1 MGKQAKSCRLESTG
15 PVTSLRAVRMGKPPR
30 QPSESDKKAVAWV
43 VAIVVLSGCQ
53 SIEKTFFGG
62 DESSKQELPTV
73 EAPVANPVTYDVRLE
88 GDLPGALRDLIEKS
102 SALITQ
108 KDRPPASYAALSKR
122 VDDDVGRI
130 KDVLASEA
138 YYEPDVKATIDTDSE
153 PALVVVSVNPG
164 AVYHIQAV
172 DIRYQ
177 PAEPVTAV
185 PRIADDVGL
194 SIRQQAAGAP
204 LVEAERWLVRQ
215 LNENGYP
222 NAHIV
227 GSQYLA
233 NRDTKT
239 VTATW
244 TVDTGPLARFGE
256 LQVNGLKDV
265 DPDYVHRIAEWKPG
279 TLYDIREIERV
290 RTTLSNTR
298 LFAMISPPPRE
309 DVPVENG
316 VVPVNFEVSEGLPR
330 SVGVGLYYSTDELG
344 PGGSLS
350 WEHRNLFGS
359 AESLRLRIEGSQVRQ
374 WADADFRKPAF
385 LDLDQSALVN
395 LRVERND
402 TDAYEGTTGS
412 GFAGIERQFLEHWSI
427 TAGPAFI
434 YADIQRSGGEDQGDQ
449 FLLGGARTR
458 LAYDSR
464 DDKLNPSRGL
474 NGSVGLSPFA
484 SLALTSTQFIIAEA
498 TLAGYRSVLEDDR
511 VVLAARARVGSI
523 SGSSRS
529 QVPASQR
536 FYAGGG
542 GSVRGYEF
550 QSIGPLDR
558 RNDPI
563 GGRSLVEVNAEARI
577 RIIGPFGIV
586 PFIDGGQVY
595 EEVYP
600 QLSRGDLQ
608 WAAGLGLRYYS
619 PIGPIR
625 LDVATPINPRGIDD
639 PFQFYI
645 SIGQAF

>member
-1 MGKQAKSCRLESTG
+1 
-15 PVTSLRAVRMGKPPR
+15 
-30 QPSESDKKAVAWV
+30 
-43 VAIVVLSGCQ
+43 
-53 SIEKTFFGG
+53 
-62 DESSKQELPTV
+62 
-73 EAPVANPVTYDVRLE
+73 
-88 GDLPGALRDLIEKS
+88 
-102 SALITQ
+102 
-108 KDRPPASYAALSKR
+108 
-122 VDDDVGRI
+122 
-130 KDVLASEA
+130 
-138 YYEPDVKATIDTDSE
+138 
-153 PALVVVSVNPG
+153 VN
-164 AVYHIQAV
+164 
-172 DIRYQ
+172 IRYQ
-177 PAEPVTAV
+177 PADPVTAV

-194 SIRQQAAGAP
+194 TIGQQAAGAP
-204 LVEAERWLVRQ
+204 LVEAERRLVRQ

-222 NAHIV
+222 NASIV
-227 GSQYLA
+227 NSQYLA

-239 VTATW
+239 LTATW
-244 TVDTGPLARFGE
+244 TADTGPLARFGE

-265 DPDYVHRIAEWKPG
+265 NPEYVHKIADWKPG

-316 VVPVNFEVSEGLPR
+316 VVPVNFEVSEGPPR
-330 SVGVGLYYSTDELG
+330 SVGVGLYYSTDEMG

-359 AESLRLRIEGSQVRQ
+359 AETLRLRIEGSQIRQ

-385 LDLDQSALVN
+385 LDLRQSALVN

-402 TDAYEGTTGS
+402 TDAFKGTTGS

-434 YADIQRSGGEDQGDQ
+434 YADIERSAGEDQGDQ

-464 DDKLNPSRGL
+464 DDKLNPSIGL

-484 SLALTSTQFIIAEA
+484 SLALTSTQFVIGEA
-498 TLAGYRSVLEDDR
+498 ALAGYQSVFEDGR
-511 VVLAARARVGSI
+511 IVLAARGRLGSI
-523 SGSSRS
+523 FGASRS
-529 QVPASQR
+529 QIPASQR

-577 RIIGPFGIV
+577 RIFGPFGIV

-600 QLSRGDLQ
+600 QLSSGDLQ
-608 WAAGLGLRYYS
+608 WAGGLGLRYYS

-625 LDVATPINPRGIDD
+625 LDVATPINPRSIDD

>member
-1 MGKQAKSCRLESTG
+1 L
-15 PVTSLRAVRMGKPPR
+15 V
-30 QPSESDKKAVAWV
+30 
-43 VAIVVLSGCQ
+43 IVVLSGCQ
-53 SIEKTFFGG
+53 SIENTFFGK

-73 EAPVANPVTYDVRLE
+73 EAPVTDPVTYDVRLE
-88 GDLPGALRDLIEKS
+88 GDLPDAIRGLIEAS

-122 VDDDVGRI
+122 VDDDIGRI
-130 KDVLASEA
+130 KEVLASEA
-138 YYEPDVKATIDTDSE
+138 YYDPEVEATIDTDIE
-153 PALVVVSVNPG
+153 PALVVVSINPG
-164 AVYHIQAV
+164 AIYHLQAV

-177 PAEPVTAV
+177 PAEPVTSV
-185 PRIADDVGL
+185 PRTTEDVGL
-194 SIRQQAAGAP
+194 TIGQRAAGAS
-204 LVEAERWLVRQ
+204 LVEGEGRLARL

-222 NAHIV
+222 NARIV
-227 GSQYLA
+227 ATQYLA

-239 VTATW
+239 LTATW
-244 TVDTGPLARFGE
+244 TVDTGPLARFGD

-265 DPDYVHRIAEWKPG
+265 NPDYVRRIADWKPG

-316 VVPVNFEVSEGLPR
+316 VVPVNFEVSEGPPR
-330 SVGVGLYYSTDELG
+330 SVGVGLYYSTDEMG

-359 AESLRLRIEGSQVRQ
+359 AESLRLRIEGSQIQQR
-374 WADADFRKPAF
+374 ADADFRKPVF
-385 LDLDQSALVN
+385 LDLRQSALVN

-412 GFAGIERQFLEHWSI
+412 GFAGLERRFLEHWSI

-434 YADIQRSGGEDQGDQ
+434 YADIQRSAGEDQGEQ

-464 DDKLNPSRGL
+464 DDKLDPSRGL

-484 SLALTSTQFIIAEA
+484 SLALTSTQFVIGEA
-498 TLAGYRSVLEDDR
+498 ALAGYQGIFEDNR
-511 VVLAARARVGSI
+511 VVLAARARVGSTF
-523 SGSSRS
+523 GASRS
-529 QVPASQR
+529 QIPASQR

-577 RIIGPFGIV
+577 KIIGPFGIV

-600 QLSRGDLQ
+600 QLSSGDLQ
-608 WAAGLGLRYYS
+608 WAGGLGLRYYS

-625 LDVATPINPRGIDD
+625 LDLATPINPRDIDD

>member
-1 MGKQAKSCRLESTG
+1 MQESAR
-15 PVTSLRAVRMGKPPR
+15 SR
-30 QPSESDKKAVAWV
+30 QFSPSVIKTRGAPLLLVLLM
-43 VAIVVLSGCQ
+43 IILSGCQ
-53 SIEKTFFGG
+53 TINRTLFGEE
-62 DESSKQELPTV
+62 ESKSDLPSV
-73 EAPVANPVTYDVRLE
+73 EAPVTNPVTYDVRLE
-88 GDLPGALRDLIEKS
+88 GDLPKALRGLIEQS

-122 VDDDVGRI
+122 VDDDLGRI

-138 YYEPDVKATIDTDSE
+138 YYDPNVEAMIDTDSE
-153 PALVVVSVNPG
+153 PVLVVVNIDPG
-164 AVYHIQAV
+164 AIYHLQAV

-185 PRIADDVGL
+185 PRTASDVGL
-194 SIRQQAAGAP
+194 AVGQQAAGAP
-204 LVEAERWLVRQ
+204 LVEAKRRLVRQ

-222 NAHIV
+222 NARIV
-227 GSQYLA
+227 ATQYLA
-233 NRDTKT
+233 NRDTQT
-239 VTATW
+239 LTATW

-256 LQVNGLKDV
+256 LQVSGLKNV
-265 DPDYVHRIAEWKPG
+265 NPDYVHRIADWKPG

-298 LFAMISPPPRE
+298 LFAMISAPPRE

-316 VVPVNFEVSEGLPR
+316 VVPVSFEVSEGPSR
-330 SVGVGLYYSTDELG
+330 SVGVGLYYSTDEMG

-359 AESLRLRIEGSQVRQ
+359 AESLRLMIGGSQIRQ
-374 WADADFRKPAF
+374 WADASFRKPAF
-385 LDLDQSALVN
+385 LDLRQSALAN

-402 TDAYEGTTGS
+402 TDAFKGTTGS

-434 YADIQRSGGEDQGDQ
+434 YADIERSAGEDQGDQ

-464 DDKLNPSRGL
+464 DDQLNPSKGL
-474 NGSVGLSPFA
+474 NGSIGLSPFA
-484 SLALTSTQFIIAEA
+484 SLALTTTQFVTGEA
-498 TLAGYRSVLEDDR
+498 ALAGYQSISETDR
-511 VVLAARARVGSI
+511 VVLAARGRIGSI
-523 SGSSRS
+523 FGASRS
-529 QVPASQR
+529 KIPASQR

-600 QLSRGDLQ
+600 QLSSSDLQ
-608 WAAGLGLRYYS
+608 WAGGLGLRYYS

-625 LDVATPINPRGIDD
+625 LDVATPINPRSVDD